1 MIIKLYVIKNQS
13 GTPIRKFLSKER
25 RDALY
30 NKFTEADKARF
41 SRGIWDFYIE
51 DLERVEQLKEFEK

>member
-13 GTPIRKFLSKER
+13 GTPIRKFLRKEN
-25 RDALY
+25 RDVVY
-30 NKFTEADKARF
+30 NRLSEADKARY
-41 SRGIWDFYIE
+41 SRGIWDFHIE